1 MSARRNWLDVQSPVL
16 RPLWLRIVIVGVCA
30 LWAIFEIAGGNWFWA
45 ILFGAAAVYLGYQ
58 LLVIFDPDGGQGK

>member
-1 MSARRNWLDVQSPVL
+1 
-16 RPLWLRIVIVGVCA
+16 VIVGVCA

-58 LLVIFDPDGGQGK
+58 LLVAFDPDGGQGE